1 MIRRLG
7 AILLAAV
14 VLVVGL
20 AWADEDGPDKKPKP
34 DSAPRLKR
42 KKRAAAP
49 AEPKQPGKAEDD
61 GPKDKPPGK
70 GKGKPREAEPD
81 DAIVPEDGADPEEDD
96 QEVLER
102 LAKNMRAVEEKLGN
116 REVGEPTRQQQRDI
130 LKDIDA
136 LLRRKQQ
143 QSGGGGAE
151 PPPPQGGADQDNQQE
166 KQGGAQQK
174 QRGSSGRRMAG
185 KGKQGGQRNARAG
198 RQRRPGRSS
207 GRMTAG
213 RQQPQGN
220 EPQPMP
226 QTGNEPG
233 QGGSNDRT
241 ERKRDPKD
249 PYKDV
254 WGHLP
259 ESLRAQM
266 DAYSNPQPFMP
277 RYDDLVKKYYRTIA
291 EQGRK
296 KGD

>member
-1 MIRRLG
+1 MIHRLG

-20 AWADEDGPDKKPKP
+20 AWADEDGPENKPKP
-34 DSAPRLKR
+34 DGAPRLKR
-42 KKRAAAP
+42 KKRAAPPEAKPP
-49 AEPKQPGKAEDD
+49 AKAEKDT
-61 GPKDKPPGK
+61 PKDKQPDK
-70 GKGKPREAEPD
+70 DKAKEAED
-81 DAIVPEDGADPEEDD
+81 DAIVPEDGVGDAEEDD
-96 QEVLER
+96 QEIMER
-102 LAKNMRAVEEKLGN
+102 LAKNMRAVEEKLSN

-130 LKDIDA
+130 LKDIDS

-143 QSGGGGAE
+143 QSGGGGGQ
-151 PPPPQGGADQDNQQE
+151 PPPQGGADQQDQE
-166 KQGGAQQK
+166 QDKQGGAEQKQGGSSQRRMAKGK
-174 QRGSSGRRMAG
+174 QRG
-185 KGKQGGQRNARAG
+185 KRNARAQ
-198 RQRRPGRSS
+198 RQRRPGR
-207 GRMTAG
+207 GKRMTAG
-213 RQQPQGN
+213 RQQPDQGN

-233 QGGSNDRT
+233 RGGNDPPGK
-241 ERKRDPKD
+241 KRDPKD